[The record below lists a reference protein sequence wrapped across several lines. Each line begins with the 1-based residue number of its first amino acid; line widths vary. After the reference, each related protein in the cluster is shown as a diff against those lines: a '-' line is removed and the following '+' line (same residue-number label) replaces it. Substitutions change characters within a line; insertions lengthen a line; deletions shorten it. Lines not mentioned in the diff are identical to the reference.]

1 MSSIGNK
8 ELERLVLDA
17 EAALRKYNAE
27 SIIGIIGAED
37 KRLTVK
43 GMLNRLKALHRYY
56 NKLDVYGDLLFSS
69 DRIKSR
75 VEEILNHPTNRGI
88 ISKVYIPKI

>member
-1 MSSIGNK
+1 MGNIGNK
-8 ELERLVLDA
+8 ELERLVLGA

-56 NKLDVYGDLLFSS
+56 NKLGVYSELLFSP
-69 DRIKSR
+69 DRIKIR
-75 VEEILNHPTNRGI
+75 VEEILNKCSNSGI
-88 ISKVYIPKI
+88 KIFKY